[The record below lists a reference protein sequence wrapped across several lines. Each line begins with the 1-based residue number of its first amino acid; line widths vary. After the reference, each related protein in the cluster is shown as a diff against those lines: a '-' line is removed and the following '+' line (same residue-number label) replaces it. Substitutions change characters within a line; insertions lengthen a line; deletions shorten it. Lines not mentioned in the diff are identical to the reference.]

1 MARTDTYGKLRIEE
15 RNGILTAQFRRIM
28 KYGKLINGSL
38 DIKEVEQGVEVN
50 GMLSEQEIVEM
61 GYKPFCET
69 EQTDENAVVKYTEYE
84 TCIVQE
90 WIAENVEGY
99 EE

>member
-1 MARTDTYGKLRIEE
+1 
-15 RNGILTAQFRRIM
+15 M
-28 KYGKLINGSL
+28 KYGKLINDAL
-38 DIKEVEQGVEVN
+38 EIKEFEN
-50 GMLSEQEIVEM
+50 GMEVGGGLTEQQAVKE
-61 GYKPFCET
+61 GYKPVCEV

-90 WIAENVEGY
+90 WTVENEEEY

>member
-15 RNGILTAQFRRIM
+15 RNGILTAQFRKIM
-28 KYGKLINGSL
+28 KYGKLINDTL
-38 DIKEVEQGVEVN
+38 DVKEVEQGVETN
-50 GMLSEQEIVEM
+50 GILSEHEIVEM
-61 GYKPFCET
+61 GYKPVCET
-69 EQTDENAVVKYTEYE
+69 EKEDEKSVVKYTEYE

-90 WIAENVEGY
+90 WITENTEAY

>member
-28 KYGKLINGSL
+28 KYAKLINERL

-50 GMLSEQEIVEM
+50 GTLSEQEIVEM
-61 GYKPFCET
+61 DYKPFCET

-90 WIAENVEGY
+90 WTVENEEY

>member
-1 MARTDTYGKLRIEE
+1 MAKTDTYGKLRIEE
-15 RNGILTAQFRRIM
+15 RNGILTAQFRKIM
-28 KYGKLINGSL
+28 KYGRLINERL
-38 DIKEVEQGVEVN
+38 DVREVEQGVEVN
-50 GMLSEQEIVEM
+50 GTLSEQEIINM
-61 GYKPFCET
+61 GYKPVCET
-69 EQTDENAVVKYTEYE
+69 EKTEKNAVIKYTEYE

>member
-1 MARTDTYGKLRIEE
+1 
-15 RNGILTAQFRRIM
+15 M
-28 KYGKLINGSL
+28 KYGRLINERL
-38 DIKEVEQGVEVN
+38 DVREVEQGVEVN
-50 GMLSEQEIVEM
+50 GTLSEQEIINM
-61 GYKPFCET
+61 GYKPVCET
-69 EQTDENAVVKYTEYE
+69 EKTGKNAVIKYTEYE

>member
-1 MARTDTYGKLRIEE
+1 
-15 RNGILTAQFRRIM
+15 
-28 KYGKLINGSL
+28 
-38 DIKEVEQGVEVN
+38 
-50 GMLSEQEIVEM
+50 MLPHLSIYTM
-61 GYKPFCET
+61 T

-90 WIAENVEGY
+90 WTVENEEEY

>member
-1 MARTDTYGKLRIEE
+1 
-15 RNGILTAQFRRIM
+15 M
-28 KYGKLINGSL
+28 KYGKLSNETL
-38 DIKEVEQGVEVN
+38 DTKEVEN
-50 GMLSEQEIVEM
+50 GSELSGSLTEQEIVEM

-90 WIAENVEGY
+90 WTVENEEEY